1 MGQLSILQ
9 SPVMLFTLSLLT
21 FIAVNITWVFF
32 RADDLG
38 TSLQIIR
45 SMFGFAPDNAAT
57 PLPTLYII
65 EVLVVMSLL
74 VSSHW
79 YMQHSNLED
88 VVAKIPAWEVTTLL
102 ILMTFTIVTTQ
113 RTDNAFIYFQF

>member
-1 MGQLSILQ
+1 
-9 SPVMLFTLSLLT
+9 
-21 FIAVNITWVFF
+21 
-32 RADDLG
+32 
-38 TSLQIIR
+38 
-45 SMFGFAPDNAAT
+45 MFGFAPDNAAK

-88 VVAKIPAWEVTTLL
+88 VVEKIPAWEVTTLL